1 MKNLTGT
8 GRMLFLCLALLLV
21 HLGCGTGNAENDG
34 SEEQSENKEGRD
46 NQDELVPVETANLVV
61 GDISDFILVSS
72 TIETEQTVD
81 VFPKVSGLVD
91 AIKVEEGYW
100 VKKGQI
106 LVELVDDDLVIAEQK
121 AKTNYEQLKYDFG
134 QKEALFKKEIMS
146 QDEFE
151 NARFALELA
160 RLDWE
165 QASLNLQNTRIAAPI
180 SGVVATRYVEVGD
193 RIQVS
198 TNLFSIVNT
207 AELIAKVYVPEK
219 EIARVKLNQR
229 AVVTSDFITDQSFE
243 AWVKRVNPVI
253 DPASG
258 TFKVTIGLKTG
269 FKELKSG
276 MFVNVRIVTN
286 VHTDAL
292 LVPKDAIVYEN
303 QEMFVFR
310 VNDSEIASKVSLTPG
325 FENSDYIEI
334 LEGLSLEDRIIVA
347 GQSGLKDQTKVRVVN
362 KKDSVATAQ

>member
-1 MKNLTGT
+1 MRNLKSTGWLILTG
-8 GRMLFLCLALLLV
+8 LALCFV
-21 HLGCGTGNAENDG
+21 HSGCGTGNAENED
-34 SEEQSENKEGRD
+34 SEERSDKEQED
-46 NQDELVPVETANLVV
+46 LVPVETARLTI
-61 GDISDFILVSS
+61 GDISDFILLSS
-72 TIETEQTVD
+72 TIETEQTVA
-81 VFPKVSGLVD
+81 VYPKVSGLVD

-100 VKKGQI
+100 VKKGQV

-121 AKTNYEQLKYDFG
+121 AKTYYEQLKYDFV

-151 NARFALELA
+151 NARFSLELA

-165 QASLNLQNTRIAAPI
+165 QARLNLDNTRIASPI
-180 SGVVATRYVEVGD
+180 GGVIAARNVEVGD
-193 RIQVS
+193 RIQTS

-219 EIARVKLNQR
+219 EVGRVNLNQR
-229 AVVTSDFITDQSFE
+229 VIVTSDFITNSSFE
-243 AWVKRVNPVI
+243 GWVKRVNPVI

-258 TFKVTIGLKTG
+258 TFKVTVGLKTG

-276 MFVNVRIVTN
+276 MFVNAKIVTN

-303 QEMFVFR
+303 QELFVFK
-310 VNDSEIASKVSLTPG
+310 VNEDKTASKVKLTAG
-325 FENSDYIEI
+325 YENSNYIEVTD
-334 LEGLSLEDRIIVA
+334 GLSLEDRIIVA
-347 GQSGLKDQTKVRVVN
+347 GQSGLKDNTPVKVVN
-362 KKDSVATAQ
+362 KKDSVAVTQ